1 MTLTAIRLAASLT
14 LLAALAS
21 ACSTATPGVGEE
33 AVFQTADGVA
43 IVDTFTAVATIT
55 SVDATS
61 RKVTLTDADGKSS
74 SYKAASG
81 VDVSQFRVGE
91 QVAVQ
96 VMDETLLEIKR
107 GVAPASDSI
116 ATSFA
121 AAADEDGDTAMF
133 EGETVEA
140 SAKIAAVDIKARTV
154 TLQLADGTTKTLKAQ
169 GNVDLNQAAVGTT
182 VVVKYAVAVLV
193 ATAND

>member
-1 MTLTAIRLAASLT
+1 MKFTAIRLSASLT
-14 LLAALAS
+14 LLATLAS
-21 ACSTATPGVGEE
+21 GCSTATPGIGEE

-55 SVDATS
+55 AVDATS

-81 VDVSQFRVGE
+81 VDVSQFRAGE
-91 QVAVQ
+91 QVAVR

-121 AAADEDGDTAMF
+121 AAADEDGDNATF
-133 EGETVEA
+133 EGETVEV
-140 SAKIAAVDIKARTV
+140 SAKISAVDTKTRTV
-154 TLQLADGTTKTLKAQ
+154 TLQLADGTTKTIKAQ

-193 ATAND
+193 ATTND

>member
-1 MTLTAIRLAASLT
+1 MKFTAIRLYASLT

-21 ACSTATPGVGEE
+21 GCSTATPGIGEE

-55 SVDATS
+55 AVDATS

-81 VDVSQFRVGE
+81 VDVSQFRAGE
-91 QVAVQ
+91 QVAVR

-121 AAADEDGDTAMF
+121 AAADEDGDTATF
-133 EGETVEA
+133 EGETVEV
-140 SAKIAAVDIKARTV
+140 SAKIAAVDTKARTV
-154 TLQLADGTTKTLKAQ
+154 TLQLADGTTKTLKAH
-169 GNVDLNQAAVGTT
+169 GGVDLNQAAVGTT
-182 VVVKYAVAVLV
+182 VVVKYSVAVLV
-193 ATAND
+193 ATADD

>member
-1 MTLTAIRLAASLT
+1 
-14 LLAALAS
+14 
-21 ACSTATPGVGEE
+21 
-33 AVFQTADGVA
+33 
-43 IVDTFTAVATIT
+43 
-55 SVDATS
+55 
-61 RKVTLTDADGKSS
+61 VTLTDAGGKSS

-81 VDVSQFRVGE
+81 VDMSQFRAGQ
-91 QVAVQ
+91 QVAVR

-107 GVAPASDSI
+107 GVAPARDSI

-133 EGETVEA
+133 EGETMEV
-140 SAKIAAVDIKARTV
+140 SAKISAVDTKSRTV
-154 TLQLADGTTKTLKAQ
+154 TLQLADGTTKTIKAQ

>member
-1 MTLTAIRLAASLT
+1 MTFTAIRLSAFLT

-21 ACSTATPGVGEE
+21 GCSTATPGVGEE

-43 IVDTFTAVATIT
+43 IVDTFTAIATIA

-61 RKVTLTDADGKSS
+61 HKVTLIDADGKSS

-81 VDVSQFRVGE
+81 VDLSQFRIGE
-91 QVAVQ
+91 QVGVR

-107 GVAPASDSI
+107 GVAPASDSV

-121 AAADEDGDTAMF
+121 AAADATGDTAMF
-133 EGETVEA
+133 EGETVEV
-140 SAKIAAVDIKARTV
+140 SAKISAVDTKARTV
-154 TLQLADGTTKTLKAQ
+154 TLQLADGTTKTFKAH
-169 GNVDLNQAAVGTT
+169 GSVNLDQAAVGTT
-182 VVVKYAVAVLV
+182 VVVKYAIAVLV

>member
-1 MTLTAIRLAASLT
+1 MKFTAIRLSASLT

-21 ACSTATPGVGEE
+21 GCSTATPGIGEE

-55 SVDATS
+55 AVNATS
-61 RKVTLTDADGKSS
+61 RKVTLIDADGKSS

-91 QVAVQ
+91 QVAVR

-121 AAADEDGDTAMF
+121 AAADEDGDTATF
-133 EGETVEA
+133 EGETVEV
-140 SAKIAAVDIKARTV
+140 SAKISAVDTKSRTV
-154 TLQLADGTTKTLKAQ
+154 TLQLADGTTKTIKAQ

>member
-1 MTLTAIRLAASLT
+1 MKFTAIRLSASLT

-21 ACSTATPGVGEE
+21 GCSTATPGIGEE

-55 SVDATS
+55 AVNATS

-91 QVAVQ
+91 QVAVR

-121 AAADEDGDTAMF
+121 AAADEDGDTATF
-133 EGETVEA
+133 EGETVEV
-140 SAKIAAVDIKARTV
+140 SAKISAVDTKSRTV
-154 TLQLADGTTKTLKAQ
+154 TLQLADGTTKTIKAQ

>member
-1 MTLTAIRLAASLT
+1 MTLTAIRLSASLT

-21 ACSTATPGVGEE
+21 GCSTATPGVGEE

-43 IVDTFTAVATIT
+43 IVDTFTAIATIAT
-55 SVDATS
+55 VDATS
-61 RKVTLTDADGKSS
+61 RKVTLIDADGKSS
-74 SYKAASG
+74 SYKAASA
-81 VDVSQFRVGE
+81 VDLSQFRPGE
-91 QVAVQ
+91 QVGVR

-121 AAADEDGDTAMF
+121 AAADGTGDTAMF
-133 EGETVEA
+133 EGETVEV
-140 SAKIAAVDIKARTV
+140 SAKITAVDIKARTV
-154 TLQLADGTTKTLKAQ
+154 TLQLADGSTKTIKAQ

-182 VVVKYAVAVLV
+182 VVVRYAVAVLV
-193 ATAND
+193 ATTND